1 MSKNILILLLSSHK
15 YPSPRNEDAQNFTW
29 IKDAQKCGIE
39 VIQFIGGYEK
49 RDYVKPYLRLTS
61 GDSIEDVGYKTIE
74 TFDWALQNKKFDYI
88 FRVNSSSYVNINKL
102 IHFIENVQEGS
113 LYAGKIIELSMLNLR
128 FISGSG
134 IILDKDSVRN
144 IVENKKLWNHSFIDD
159 VAMGDICTNLNIS
172 PTSGNFFELQKN
184 VFSYKELDESY
195 HFRCKL
201 EDYGYPRFLE
211 SVNMLNL
218 SKIQN
223 NVKISRLY
231 KIFSIFIFELIKL
244 INLKFYLNK
253 YIFRNRHLK
262 NFLREYKNK
271 LLKKLSK

>member
-29 IKDAQKCGIE
+29 VKDAQKCGIE

-61 GDSIEDVGYKTIE
+61 SDSIEDVGYKTIE

-88 FRVNSSSYVNINKL
+88 FRVNSSSYVNINQL

-134 IILDKDSVRN
+134 IILDRDSVRN

-184 VFSYKELDESY
+184 VFSYKDLDESY

-231 KIFSIFIFELIKL
+231 KIFSILIFELIKL

>member
-61 GDSIEDVGYKTIE
+61 SDSIEDVGYKTIE

>member
-15 YPSPRNEDAQNFTW
+15 YPSPRNEGSQNLTW

-49 RDYVKPYLRLTS
+49 RDYIKPYLRLTS

-74 TFDWALQNKKFDYI
+74 SFEWALQNKKFEYI

-102 IHFIENVQEGS
+102 IHFIENVEDGS

-134 IILDKDSVRN
+134 IILDRDSVRN
-144 IVENKKLWNHSFIDD
+144 IVESKNLWNHSIIDD
-159 VAMGDICTNLNIS
+159 VAMGDICANLNIS

-211 SVNMLNL
+211 SINMLNL

-262 NFLREYKNK
+262 NFLRKYKNK

>member
-113 LYAGKIIELSMLNLR
+113 LYAGKIIELGMLNLR

-134 IILDKDSVRN
+134 IILDKDSVIN

-159 VAMGDICTNLNIS
+159 VAMGDICANLNIS

-262 NFLREYKNK
+262 NFLREYQNK